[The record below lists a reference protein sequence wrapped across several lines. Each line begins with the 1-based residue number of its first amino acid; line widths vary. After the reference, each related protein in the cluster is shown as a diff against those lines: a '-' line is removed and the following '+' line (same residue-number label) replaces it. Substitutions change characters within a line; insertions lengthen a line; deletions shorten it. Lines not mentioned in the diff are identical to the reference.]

1 MLCDER
7 GPDAVNS
14 KDLGHHRCFKLP
26 EAFFRTDVSPA
37 MQQPRRH
44 DQQVESAILG
54 NLATCL
60 GKGVVVQ
67 YVDRQPSY
75 IGMVRRMG
83 PPVTGIDA
91 VKSPRR
97 PELILKRGN
106 DTAAASDHQ
115 GALDA
120 EIGRAS
126 VRESVF
132 QF

>member
-1 MLCDER
+1 
-7 GPDAVNS
+7 
-14 KDLGHHRCFKLP
+14 
-26 EAFFRTDVSPA
+26 

-60 GKGVVVQ
+60 GKRVVVQ

-83 PPVTGIDA
+83 PPVPGIDA

-97 PELILKRGN
+97 HELIHKRGN

-115 GALDA
+115 GALAAHMLLTPAMTPLPHPAPLTRRPD
-120 EIGRAS
+120 RKS
-126 VRESVF
+126 VVSGKRGSV
-132 QF
+132 